1 MLGPMDICVD
11 LFAGGGGTSCGF
23 KMAMGFDPD
32 IAINHNPAAVAMHKL
47 NHPNTRHY
55 ITDIWD
61 VDPAEACGG
70 RPVGMLWASPDCT
83 HHSKA
88 RGKKPKDKKIR
99 SLAWVVVRWARE
111 VRPKVIFV
119 ENVEEFQTWGPL
131 DGNGQPIKALAGET
145 FRHFIASLRELGYCV
160 EYRELAACDYGAPTT
175 RNRFY
180 LIARCDGDP
189 IVWPEK
195 THGPGTGRPYH
206 TAAECIDWTIP
217 VRSIFGREKP
227 LVENTLR
234 RIAKGVV
241 KYVLNNPHPFIVAGD
256 LFGIASPHITKF
268 RGGAVGQELTEPMPT
283 ITAGGKSERPAG
295 SPHALGIVMP
305 ALVKQTWGEKP
316 CQDVEDPLHTITTQH
331 NKFALCAAFLA
342 QYHTEQTGPEVR
354 GQMLDVPLNVVDASP
369 RYALC
374 CANLLKHYSGVV
386 GQKVDEPI
394 GTVTAIDHHSLA
406 ACTLMRQFGTS
417 SGADI
422 EQPLGTVMPDGC
434 GGKTGLVAAF
444 LDKYYGREKTGAPVT
459 EPMHT
464 VVSKDKMSLVTV
476 RIGEEEYVITDIGMR
491 MLQPRELYRAQGF
504 PEDYIIDFE
513 YQGKPLPKSAQV
525 QMVGNSVCP
534 PVAAAIIGANCAAR
548 TKDKA
553 A

>member
-1 MLGPMDICVD
+1 MNEKD
-11 LFAGGGGTSCGF
+11 A
-23 KMAMGFDPD
+23 
-32 IAINHNPAAVAMHKL
+32 HKKYCPL
-47 NHPNTRHY
+47 NG
-55 ITDIWD
+55 IMSIIGD
-61 VDPAEACGG
+61 
-70 RPVGMLWASPDCT
+70 AS
-83 HHSKA
+83 K
-88 RGKKPKDKKIR
+88 
-99 SLAWVVVRWARE
+99 
-111 VRPKVIFV
+111 
-119 ENVEEFQTWGPL
+119 
-131 DGNGQPIKALAGET
+131 
-145 FRHFIASLRELGYCV
+145 
-160 EYRELAACDYGAPTT
+160 
-175 RNRFY
+175 
-180 LIARCDGDP
+180 
-189 IVWPEK
+189 
-195 THGPGTGRPYH
+195 
-206 TAAECIDWTIP
+206 
-217 VRSIFGREKP
+217 
-227 LVENTLR
+227 
-234 RIAKGVV
+234 
-241 KYVLNNPHPFIVAGD
+241 
-256 LFGIASPHITKF
+256 
-268 RGGAVGQELTEPMPT
+268 

-305 ALVKQTWGEKP
+305 ALVKQTWGAKP
-316 CQDVEDPLHTITTQH
+316 CQEVEAPLHTVTTQH

-342 QYHTEQTGPEVR
+342 QYHTEQTGREVR

-422 EQPLGTVMPDGC
+422 EQPLGTVMPNGC

-444 LDKYYGREKTGAPVT
+444 LDKYYGREKAGAPLT

-476 RIGEEEYVITDIGMR
+476 RIGEEEYVIIDIGMR